1 MTYSKRRRRSP
12 VPSPL
17 GTRPFDQTPNI
28 ASRGFR
34 ESIKG
39 CGVVDQDGR
48 ARCRVW
54 RPFRQQVEEDR
65 IVRLFLLRRMRP
77 VARPHHPLSRGF
89 NVGAG
94 NRHRV
99 GVGRRADLA
108 VLIGASLRTTLH
120 RRSPQSGRHP
130 GFGCRSADLWKL
142 GSLFPLALQQD
153 DDNRYSRR
161 WLSGRARR

>member
-1 MTYSKRRRRSP
+1 M
-12 VPSPL
+12 
-17 GTRPFDQTPNI
+17 GCAPNI

-77 VARPHHPLSRGF
+77 VARPHHPLRRGF

-99 GVGRRADLA
+99 RVGRRADLA
-108 VLIGASLRTTLH
+108 VLIGAGQLD
-120 RRSPQSGRHP
+120 P
-130 GFGCRSADLWKL
+130 G
-142 GSLFPLALQQD
+142 LAFIDELVD
-153 DDNRYSRR
+153 RLEAGIVERVGLCETAEVIKHDIAFLIKSE
-161 WLSGRARR
+161 